1 MLCAAFAGKELIDYA
16 YECCVFRELTAEER
30 EVFGLPER

>member
-1 MLCAAFAGKELIDYA
+1 MNSWHSNQDQIDYA

-30 EVFGLPER
+30 ELFGLPER